1 MKLLYSFLFFLVL
14 SCSEKGKTD
23 TIRVDEPLVS
33 NLSGK
38 DLANMHCA
46 RCHLFVAPKVL
57 PKSIWEE
64 DILPAM
70 GFRMGIYKENHQR
83 DSLLTKKGGT
93 LLREANIYPENPVL
107 AKEDW
112 DKIETYYV
120 NNAPDTIVTPIRI
133 DKIAFGL
140 KHFTYKESLFSE
152 KFPLTSMVK
161 IEDNN
166 KGFVFSNADRN
177 MNSLTFLT
185 AKLEKEYKL
194 NLRSTPIHYREKLDT
209 IYLTTIGT
217 SIFPYDGFD
226 GTIQKLY
233 KTGDSQNYNAATV
246 LISKMQRPVFVEYQ
260 DLNNDGLEDI
270 LASEY
275 GNLIGNLVWY
285 ENAGGDSY
293 VKHVLRAKPGAIKT
307 VVKDIDNDG
316 LKDIFALMAQG
327 DEGIFLYKNKGDGKF
342 IEKRLLSF
350 SPLNGSQYM
359 QLADFNNDGFE
370 DILYVCGDNADKTP
384 ILKDYHGVYVFINDG
399 AYNFK
404 QAYFYHL
411 NGAYKAI
418 PRDYDLDGDIDMAV
432 ISFFPDYIN
441 NAEESFVYLENK
453 GNLKFSNYSFPES
466 TNGRWMV
473 MDANDMDSDGDDD
486 LILGSFVFFQAKG
499 DTTGLGEKWL
509 SGNSPSI
516 VVLENTIR

>member
-1 MKLLYSFLFFLVL
+1 
-14 SCSEKGKTD
+14 
-23 TIRVDEPLVS
+23 
-33 NLSGK
+33 
-38 DLANMHCA
+38 
-46 RCHLFVAPKVL
+46 
-57 PKSIWEE
+57 
-64 DILPAM
+64 
-70 GFRMGIYKENHQR
+70 
-83 DSLLTKKGGT
+83 
-93 LLREANIYPENPVL
+93 
-107 AKEDW
+107 
-112 DKIETYYV
+112 
-120 NNAPDTIVTPIRI
+120 
-133 DKIAFGL
+133 
-140 KHFTYKESLFSE
+140 
-152 KFPLTSMVK
+152 
-161 IEDNN
+161 
-166 KGFVFSNADRN
+166 
-177 MNSLTFLT
+177 
-185 AKLEKEYKL
+185 
-194 NLRSTPIHYREKLDT
+194 
-209 IYLTTIGT
+209 
-217 SIFPYDGFD
+217 
-226 GTIQKLY
+226 
-233 KTGDSQNYNAATV
+233 
-246 LISKMQRPVFVEYQ
+246 MQRPVFVEYQ

-285 ENAGGDSY
+285 EDAGGDSY

>member
-64 DILPAM
+64 DVLPAM

-185 AKLEKEYKL
+185 WRK
-194 NLRSTPIHYREKLDT
+194 S
-209 IYLTTIGT
+209 
-217 SIFPYDGFD
+217 
-226 GTIQKLY
+226 
-233 KTGDSQNYNAATV
+233 
-246 LISKMQRPVFVEYQ
+246 
-260 DLNNDGLEDI
+260 
-270 LASEY
+270 
-275 GNLIGNLVWY
+275 
-285 ENAGGDSY
+285 
-293 VKHVLRAKPGAIKT
+293 
-307 VVKDIDNDG
+307 
-316 LKDIFALMAQG
+316 
-327 DEGIFLYKNKGDGKF
+327 
-342 IEKRLLSF
+342 
-350 SPLNGSQYM
+350 
-359 QLADFNNDGFE
+359 
-370 DILYVCGDNADKTP
+370 
-384 ILKDYHGVYVFINDG
+384 
-399 AYNFK
+399 
-404 QAYFYHL
+404 
-411 NGAYKAI
+411 
-418 PRDYDLDGDIDMAV
+418 
-432 ISFFPDYIN
+432 
-441 NAEESFVYLENK
+441 
-453 GNLKFSNYSFPES
+453 
-466 TNGRWMV
+466 
-473 MDANDMDSDGDDD
+473 
-486 LILGSFVFFQAKG
+486 
-499 DTTGLGEKWL
+499 
-509 SGNSPSI
+509 
-516 VVLENTIR
+516 